1 MSWIEEHEHRMTQG
15 EGAEPAVDPVQRIDN
30 HLRVESLKH
39 HAAGLDAT
47 CEIEKSQHYAA
58 HHALVLA
65 RAWMEANL

>member
-15 EGAEPAVDPVQRIDN
+15 GTDEAAVDPVQRIDN

>member
-15 EGAEPAVDPVQRIDN
+15 GSADTAVDPVQRIDN

-47 CEIEKSQHYAA
+47 CEIKKSQHYAA